1 MQPEQ
6 IKKAAEEL
14 WQLCFQSPHP
24 ASEIISA
31 YTRSRRYIGSKDR
44 QKLTN
49 YVWKMLRFKA
59 HVDFYIQ
66 QGVLFQNLLDQEL
79 IDSPDMPEWVRL
91 ECPSWLLDKIPDA
104 EKELKAMQTPAP
116 TILRANGNRAEIIRR
131 LAQEGITGTPTK
143 YSPFGIQLD
152 KRYNLNIAKAYRNG
166 WVEVQDEGSQLIALE
181 TRISPGQSVFDMCAG
196 AGGKSLIFAQMMQN
210 KGSITAYDISARSLI
225 ELEKRAARA
234 CTDII
239 HPTLDFPTEP
249 FDVVVIDAPCS
260 GSGTWRRAPD
270 AKWKLLPARF
280 DLLIKTQAELLR
292 KGAPLATQKL
302 CYMTCSLTQD
312 ENEDQ
317 IETFLKEHREWQCI
331 FQKRLSPYR
340 TETDGFF
347 IAVMEKNKG

>member
-143 YSPFGIQLD
+143 YSPFG
-152 KRYNLNIAKAYRNG
+152 R
-166 WVEVQDEGSQLIALE
+166 
-181 TRISPGQSVFDMCAG
+181 
-196 AGGKSLIFAQMMQN
+196 
-210 KGSITAYDISARSLI
+210 
-225 ELEKRAARA
+225 
-234 CTDII
+234 
-239 HPTLDFPTEP
+239 
-249 FDVVVIDAPCS
+249 
-260 GSGTWRRAPD
+260 
-270 AKWKLLPARF
+270 
-280 DLLIKTQAELLR
+280 
-292 KGAPLATQKL
+292 
-302 CYMTCSLTQD
+302 
-312 ENEDQ
+312 
-317 IETFLKEHREWQCI
+317 
-331 FQKRLSPYR
+331 
-340 TETDGFF
+340 
-347 IAVMEKNKG
+347 